1 MLTFTDLYC
10 IVLEF
15 AMSHVNVTAQ
25 SHDPSTKFKQI
36 TMKRVQI

>member
-15 AMSHVNVTAQ
+15 AMSHVTAQ